1 VQKALHGSSVLQKIQ
16 WDGAAQAFAVH
27 LVNHLDQYGEI
38 SPGTPALA
46 ALLEEVKTLAG
57 TNRQAEVD
65 RLLAQLKALP
75 ASTECVGA
83 DSRAM
88 PKALQALLDQV
99 RDNEGGIDLS
109 PAEAQAIKTHNP
121 ADLTE
126 YRLCRIAEW
135 SLPRYYLDKRFV
147 NLTLLLDK
155 GESEHQRWQRAE
167 DFRFNDLRDVLKN
180 TPNDP
185 ALVLLGAPGSGKSTL
200 LRRLQL

>member
-1 VQKALHGSSVLQKIQ
+1 MEKIPAEARPHDLASRPAARGTCLQPASIMTKDLFDKIVDLLLPEMDDVYIRKTLVQKALHGSSVLQKIQ

-88 PKALQALLDQV
+88 PKALQA
-99 RDNEGGIDLS
+99 
-109 PAEAQAIKTHNP
+109 
-121 ADLTE
+121 
-126 YRLCRIAEW
+126 
-135 SLPRYYLDKRFV
+135 
-147 NLTLLLDK
+147 
-155 GESEHQRWQRAE
+155 
-167 DFRFNDLRDVLKN
+167 
-180 TPNDP
+180 
-185 ALVLLGAPGSGKSTL
+185 
-200 LRRLQL
+200 